1 MDKQLR
7 CLEQLNWINDKTT
20 LMKKDTIMEK
30 QYQKIKSQLEGYA
43 QLLLKEWSGEIQGLE
58 SNNNQL
64 SRGLENVLFKE
75 IQANEAQ
82 HAFLESNFDEN
93 ILRTLSEV
101 RY

>member
-43 QLLLKEWSGEIQGLE
+43 HLLLKEWSGEIQSLE
-58 SNNNQL
+58 NNNNQL
-64 SRGLENVLFKE
+64 IRGLENVLFKE
-75 IQANEAQ
+75 IQASEGS